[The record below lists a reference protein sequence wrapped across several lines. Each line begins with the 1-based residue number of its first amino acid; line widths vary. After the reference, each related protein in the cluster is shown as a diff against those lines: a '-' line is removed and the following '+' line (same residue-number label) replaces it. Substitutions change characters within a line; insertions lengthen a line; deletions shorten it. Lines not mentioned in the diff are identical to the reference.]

1 MQLANAIFVD
11 MEKLSAAKIIRLLS
25 ADAMKYFFPGYSAME
40 SICHEIRFRIHD
52 SVKIAHRAEKTDHY
66 LSEEKKT
73 SRSEDKKTSRSEE
86 KKASTSKSRG
96 KYSHKFKLDSSI
108 LIDPE
113 EFPDEDSFLATSTKP
128 AAPAAAPTTAA
139 APAAESEC
147 DLDPKTKAL
156 LDEIEAIKVKY
167 GVTIEEL
174 EAVLSYRVKLSHL
187 RITRHKEIILD
198 DFDHREVKMDA
209 LTKSIFLL
217 YLKHPEG
224 IRYKEL
230 CDYRDELEN
239 IYLSISGRS
248 DMDSIRK
255 SIDDLTDPVTSN
267 SINEKVSRAKKAFRE
282 VVDVRI
288 ARFYYIDGRQGAAKR
303 IALDRSLVIWE

>member
-1 MQLANAIFVD
+1 
-11 MEKLSAAKIIRLLS
+11 MEKPSADKIIRLLS
-25 ADAMKYFFPGYSAME
+25 ADAMRYFFPGYSAME
-40 SICHEIRFRIHD
+40 SIYHEIRFRIHD
-52 SVKIAHRAEKTDHY
+52 SGKVAHRAEKTHDY
-66 LSEEKKT
+66 L
-73 SRSEDKKTSRSEE
+73 SEDKKVSPSED
-86 KKASTSKSRG
+86 KQASPAKSRER
-96 KYSHKFKLDSSI
+96 YSHKFKLESS
-108 LIDPE
+108 LLFETE
-113 EFPDEDSFLATSTKP
+113 EFPDDEFFP
-128 AAPAAAPTTAA
+128 A

-167 GVTIEEL
+167 GITIEEL

-230 CDYRDELEN
+230 CDHRSELEE

-255 SIDDLTDPVTSN
+255 SIDDLTDPITSN